1 MDISLKHTDYQYLKA
16 LSNNIVEELVECEFA
31 LPEYMP
37 EILRV
42 IKSTATPKVTSCRL
56 VGERITVDG
65 VCELRMVYT
74 AEDDCIYSFSQ
85 SRTFTRYCENSEFA
99 DCIDVGVKTGVSYVN
114 CRATGTR
121 RAELKAGISLCFSS
135 YLKQTEDIISLGDTQ
150 GIEEK
155 CEFVR
160 AMSLGCR
167 QTKQFSMSDTVTLDM
182 PCAFVVSARG
192 SAVCTEIRKINN
204 KIMIKGDSIVDV
216 CYVDS
221 NNRTQKI
228 KHLIPINQ
236 IIEFEGMDER
246 YTGNVSLS
254 VCGVDVIPKGESGG
268 ACSCFDVSLGVDATA
283 TMWEEKELQ
292 IISDAYAIGKNI
304 ELKKAPYKFY
314 GAVDE
319 IRETF
324 VNESNFTLCAEG
336 VSEVIDVTGDITN
349 VTVNA
354 EGDKLYLKGSVA
366 LSFIIKDNS
375 GTLSS
380 VSKMMDFEL
389 NRNIDKECKNI
400 FCNPALTLVS
410 VDCAVKS
417 GSVSVR
423 VEINAVATVMC
434 EITVDAITDITQS
447 DSPVVVNTNAIT
459 VYFPE
464 KENESLWAIAR
475 RYNTTVS
482 AIAEEN
488 CLDGDT
494 TGNLKI
500 LFIPAV

>member
-16 LSNNIVEELVECEFA
+16 LSNNTVEELVECELA

-42 IKSTATPKVTSCRL
+42 VKSTATPKITSCRL

-65 VCELRMVYT
+65 VCELRMIYT
-74 AEDDCIYSFSQ
+74 AEDDAVYTFSQ
-85 SRTFTRYCENSEFA
+85 SRTFTRYCENSEFS
-99 DCIDVGVKTGVSYVN
+99 DCVDVGVKAGVSYVN
-114 CRATGTR
+114 CRATGTK
-121 RAELKAGISLCFSS
+121 RAELKAGISLCFSA
-135 YLKQTEDIISLGDTQ
+135 YRKEAEDVISLGETR

-167 QTKQFSMSDTVTLDM
+167 QTKQFSMSDTVTLDI
-182 PCAFVVSARG
+182 PCGFVISTRG

-204 KIMIKGDSIVDV
+204 KIMIKGDSVVDV

-236 IIEFEGMDER
+236 IIEFDGMDER
-246 YTGNVSLS
+246 YTGNVALS
-254 VCGVDVIPKGESGG
+254 VCAVDVIPKGESGG
-268 ACSCFDVSLGVDATA
+268 ACSCFDVSLGVDVTV

-292 IISDAYAIGKNI
+292 VISDAYAIGKNI
-304 ELKKAPYKFY
+304 ELKKAPHKFY
-314 GAVDE
+314 SALDE

-324 VNESNFTLCAEG
+324 VAENNFTLCSEG
-336 VSEVIDVTGDITN
+336 VSEVVDVNGDIAN
-349 VTVNA
+349 VTVTTA
-354 EGDKLYLKGSVA
+354 GEKLCLKGSVA
-366 LSFIIKDNS
+366 LSFIIRDNS

-380 VSKMMDFEL
+380 VNKMMDFEFV
-389 NRNIDKECKNI
+389 RNMSKECKNVV
-400 FCNPALTLVS
+400 CNPTLTLVS
-410 VDCAVKS
+410 VDCGVKS
-417 GSVSVR
+417 GGVSVR
-423 VEINAVATVMC
+423 AEINTVATVMG
-434 EITVDAITDITQS
+434 EITIDAVADITES
-447 DSPVVVNTNAIT
+447 DTPVAINTNAIT

-464 KENESLWAIAR
+464 KENESLWSIAR
-475 RYNTTVS
+475 RYNTTVN

-488 CLDGDT
+488 CLEGDT
-494 TGNLKI
+494 TENLKI